1 MKLFTIDDFRSDQTE
16 EGASYSNCVMA
27 NGLEVQ
33 IEALSWG
40 WQIGVYNVYGRL
52 IEQTKQPYL
61 ITLAGGVNYEG
72 SHEAMLEAVTKLYDH
87 VLNSYNQVAVQ
98 ST

>member
-1 MKLFTIDDFRSDQTE
+1 MKLFTIKDFKSDQTE

-40 WQIGVYNVYGRL
+40 WLIGVYNVHGRL
-52 IEQTKQPYL
+52 ILQTKQPYM
-61 ITLAGGVNYEG
+61 ITLAGGVNYDLSNEL
-72 SHEAMLEAVTKLYDH
+72 MLAEVSKLYDKA
-87 VLNSYNQVAVQ
+87 LSYKQIIVN
-98 ST
+98 

>member
-1 MKLFTIDDFRSDQTE
+1 MKLFTINDFRSDQTD

-33 IEALSWG
+33 IEPLSWG
-40 WQIGVYNVYGRL
+40 WQIGVYNVHGRL
-52 IEQTKQPYL
+52 ILQDKQPYL

-72 SHEAMLEAVTKLYDH
+72 SHEAMLETVTKLYDRA
-87 VLNSYNQVAVQ
+87 LTYKQIAIQ
-98 ST
+98 SA